1 MDSILSVY
9 LYSITASFFFACN
22 EIIKNYALKYI
33 PKSIYN
39 SSYFILAGLLLT
51 ILWSFKDKKNM
62 TLQNILTL
70 NFKEIIFIIVTA
82 ITVVGITYFIME
94 AYSLNSTLKQPINV
108 GILGGVLTLQFV
120 FAFIIDILVKLY
132 FKEKINIDKL
142 EVGGLLLVISGV
154 VLSIYSRIK

>member
-1 MDSILSVY
+1 M
-9 LYSITASFFFACN
+9 A
-22 EIIKNYALKYI
+22 
-33 PKSIYN
+33 
-39 SSYFILAGLLLT
+39 
-51 ILWSFKDKKNM
+51 
-62 TLQNILTL
+62 LQNILNL

-82 ITVVGITYFIME
+82 ITIVGVTYFIME

-132 FKEKINIDKL
+132 FKEKIHIDKL
-142 EVGGLLLVISGV
+142 EVGGLLLVISVV